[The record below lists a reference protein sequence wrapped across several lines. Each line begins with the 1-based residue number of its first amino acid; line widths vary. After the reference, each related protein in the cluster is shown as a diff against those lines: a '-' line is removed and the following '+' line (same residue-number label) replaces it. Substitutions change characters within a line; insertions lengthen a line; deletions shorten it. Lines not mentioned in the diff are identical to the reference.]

1 MSAGISRR
9 TFFGLAAGAA
19 AVHAL
24 PASVV
29 GLAVEPAGAII
40 PSCFEWQPPM
50 ADLPPAH
57 VPKVG
62 DMIFLQKDGLYILPS
77 TGHVFKLSSEW
88 VIELGQQMVITH
100 LPGQYLGIDRTHK
113 PCPTHF

>member
-29 GLAVEPAGAII
+29 GLAVEPAGVVIV
-40 PSCFEWQPPM
+40 P
-50 ADLPPAH
+50 DLPPAH

-88 VIELGQQMVITH
+88 GIELGQQMVITH